1 MEKEVLLQKLGT
13 LLKRMDEFDGDK
25 ALSDAAAT
33 LDDVILLI
41 DESDPQEEDWPE
53 VMEDALAELADL
65 CGEIAQVPGAFSF
78 SEKLKDVIREVEK

>member
-41 DESDPQEEDWPE
+41 DESFSP
-53 VMEDALAELADL
+53 AA
-65 CGEIAQVPGAFSF
+65 IAAA
-78 SEKLKDVIREVEK
+78 KTL

>member
-13 LLKRMDEFDGDK
+13 LLKRMDEFDGGE

-65 CGEIAQVPGAFSF
+65 CGEIAKVPGAFPF